1 MSEHDDTAI
10 QATDAWL
17 EQLLADDGR
26 DHRAGYL
33 ADDGFTARVAA
44 ALPAPPAMP
53 AWRKPVLAL
62 LWAVAAVAVALALPE
77 ALADAASALV
87 RLLGHQRIS
96 LANVAVGLAALG
108 VASWGSAVYALRR
121 NR

>member
-1 MSEHDDTAI
+1 MSEHNDTAI

-44 ALPAPPAMP
+44 ALPAPLAVP
-53 AWRKPVLAL
+53 AWRKPVVAL

-77 ALADAASALV
+77 ALADAASAIV

-96 LANVAVGLAALG
+96 LANVALGLAVLG
-108 VASWGSAVYALRR
+108 AASWGSAVYALRR